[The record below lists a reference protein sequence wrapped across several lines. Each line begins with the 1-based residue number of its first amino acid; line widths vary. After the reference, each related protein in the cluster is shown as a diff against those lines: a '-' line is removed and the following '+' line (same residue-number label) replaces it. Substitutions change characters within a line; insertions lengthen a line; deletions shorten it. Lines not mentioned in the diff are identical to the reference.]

1 MDTQAISRRR
11 FLIDAGTL
19 ATGFVTGAGIVGITS
34 CAPQEIVKEVPKE
47 VVKEVI
53 KEVPKEVVKEV
64 VKAVPNWPWPYAKLD
79 PELVRKK
86 GHLRCAGGGCG
97 YGAFAAII
105 EALREQVGFP
115 YTQIPTELLY
125 YGKGGIVALG
135 SFCGALNGAAAAIT
149 LVTNSYSGLVSQL
162 ANWYTKFAFPSDL
175 SNQYAKDRA
184 FQVGTDK
191 VLVPSVA
198 NSLLCK
204 DSIAN
209 WCKESGLSSGSLE
222 RTERCYRLT
231 GDVAAQAVILLND
244 RL

>member
-1 MDTQAISRRR
+1 MDTQAISRRQ

-34 CAPQEIVKEVPKE
+34 CAPQEIVKEVPVE
-47 VVKEVI
+47 VVKEVV

-64 VKAVPNWPWPYAKLD
+64 VKEVPKWPWPYAKLD

-86 GHLRCAGGGCG
+86 GHLRCAEGGCG

-115 YTQIPTELLY
+115 YTQIPTEILY
-125 YGKGGIVALG
+125 YGKGGVVALG
-135 SFCGALNGAAAAIT
+135 SLCGALNGAAAAIT
-149 LVTNSYSGLVSQL
+149 LVTSSYSGLVSQL

-175 SNQYAKDRA
+175 SNQYAKERA
-184 FQVGTDK
+184 FQVGSDK
-191 VLVPSVA
+191 VLVTSVA
-198 NSLLCK
+198 NSLLCR

-209 WCKESGLSSGSLE
+209 WRKESGFSSGSIE

-231 GDVAAQAVILLND
+231 GDVAAQAVMLLNEK
-244 RL
+244 L